1 MTVPFPNK
9 PEFTGSLYKPARF
22 EGQVYDLEVEGK
34 VPEEIDGTFFQV
46 APDPQ
51 YPPMLGEDIFFNG
64 DGAVSAFRFKNGHV
78 DFQRRYVMT
87 ERLKAQ
93 RDARASL
100 HGIYRNP
107 FTNDPS
113 VKDISNSTANT
124 NVVVHNG
131 KLLALKEDSPPYA
144 LDPVT
149 LETIGLYD
157 FDGQL
162 TSATFTAHPKF
173 DPETGDL
180 LCFGYEAKGEAT
192 PDIVY

>member
-93 RDARASL
+93 RDARASCMGSIAIPL
-100 HGIYRNP
+100 PMIRASRIFP
-107 FTNDPS
+107 TPPPIPMSLFTMAS
-113 VKDISNSTANT
+113 
-124 NVVVHNG
+124 
-131 KLLALKEDSPPYA
+131 
-144 LDPVT
+144 
-149 LETIGLYD
+149 
-157 FDGQL
+157 
-162 TSATFTAHPKF
+162 
-173 DPETGDL
+173 
-180 LCFGYEAKGEAT
+180 CWR
-192 PDIVY
+192 